1 MKQAVRDTFTLGS
14 SRPSA
19 VQPRHHLELPF
30 FSQWYEYYFSRIFL
44 SSDRSCIEFREAS
57 ASLPHPS
64 SSMAQNLG
72 STILTNAQFSFSST
86 YFQGQKMPLSKSQSL
101 GLIRLVSRLKRSAG

>member
-1 MKQAVRDTFTLGS
+1 
-14 SRPSA
+14 
-19 VQPRHHLELPF
+19 
-30 FSQWYEYYFSRIFL
+30 
-44 SSDRSCIEFREAS
+44 
-57 ASLPHPS
+57 
-64 SSMAQNLG
+64 MAQNLG